1 MELKMN
7 VSKYDHTARGKNAP
21 LYAYYA
27 KKIKD
32 ETRVVSGRCLDAGCG
47 GGYLGLALACITNLD
62 FTFLDISPEML
73 EKADAHIIE
82 DGLENRARTLQA
94 DVHNIPLPDGCMD
107 LVISRGSIPFWEDPG
122 KALSEIYRLLA
133 PHGKA
138 FVGGGRGT
146 PEMRKQ
152 FETNMK
158 KEGLPG
164 PDGKRRRP
172 GGPDDPWQIMKGRDF
187 DQILKDVGITR
198 FSAPIEADG
207 RWIRLWK

>member
-1 MELKMN
+1 MEIEMD

-32 ETRVVSGRCLDAGCG
+32 ETGIVSGRCLDIGCG
-47 GGYLGLALACITNLD
+47 GGYLGLALAGITDLE
-62 FTFLDISPEML
+62 FTFMDISSEML

-82 DGLENRARTLQA
+82 DGLQSRARTLHG
-94 DVHNIPLPDGCMD
+94 DVHQIPLPDQCMD
-107 LVISRGSIPFWEDPG
+107 LVISRGSIPFWKDPG

-133 PHGKA
+133 PNGKA

-146 PEMRKQ
+146 AEMRKE
-152 FETNMK
+152 FEKTMK
-158 KEGLPG
+158 KEGLWG
-164 PDGKRRRP
+164 PDGKRQRP
-172 GGPDDPWQIMKGRDF
+172 GGREDPWKIMKSRDF
-187 DQILKDVGITR
+187 EQILKDVGITR
-198 FSAPIEADG
+198 FSAPIEEDG

>member
-1 MELKMN
+1 MEIEMN
-7 VSKYDHTARGKNAP
+7 VSKYDHTARVKNAP
-21 LYAYYA
+21 VYEYYA

-32 ETRVVSGRCLDAGCG
+32 ETGVVSGRCLDVGCG
-47 GGYLGLALACITNLD
+47 GGYLGLALAGITGLE

-73 EKADAHIIE
+73 EKADAHIVE
-82 DGLENRARTLQA
+82 DGLENRAKTLQA
-94 DVHNIPLPDGCMD
+94 DVHEIPLPDGCMD
-107 LVISRGSIPFWEDPG
+107 LVISRGSIPFWKNPG

-133 PHGKA
+133 PNGKA

-152 FETNMK
+152 FERNMK
-158 KEGLPG
+158 KEGLSGPG
-164 PDGKRRRP
+164 GKIQRP
-172 GGPDDPWQIMKGRDF
+172 GGPDDPWKIMKGRNF

-198 FSAPIEADG
+198 FSSPIEADG